1 VPPAV
6 RRLPGRLLLTTLL
19 VLAACASR
27 EERFANHVER
37 GKRFAEEGR
46 LADAV
51 LEYQSALDLDPRDAA
66 LHERMGDLL
75 VRKRAFSEA
84 VVFYREA
91 FQLDPT
97 RIDAA
102 MGEARLL
109 AFDDP
114 ARARELVRI
123 GLERAPDHPNVQRQ
137 RAYVALARGNVDEAL
152 TAAQRAVELEP
163 QEAARWSEL
172 GRVHQARIRKHQLE
186 GSPAP
191 DEVFRAALD
200 AFGRADAIAKGDAR
214 AQVESA
220 RVLAAWPGR
229 GEQALTAYRG
239 AIATAKQLADAEARL
254 FAAKAFDGFAAGKR
268 DDALRL
274 ESLREVVEADPED
287 YEAWNALVL
296 RSDGQKVPRGEEV
309 CREVIALRPDDPR
322 SHRVYV
328 NFLLRKRRS
337 DEAIAYLR
345 TTVRGKNAAP
355 ELWDH
360 MIDLQ
365 IRGKRLADA
374 RESYYQLVNSFPDDP
389 FTRSA
394 AARLALAESRVGAAA
409 GILRKL
415 VQEHETGETQR
426 MLAVAEQRL
435 GNLSAA
441 AAAIERAIAVAP
453 SAFELYRNKASIDYD
468 AKNWGQLLFDYHVLA
483 GRGHRL
489 STRDRLRRAE
499 ALYEVGKADAGR
511 EQLEQILAQRNPPVD
526 AAIEFARREGAAS
539 YRVAQARLL
548 DAQGRAP
555 GDPRLLEALVQ
566 LDLSTGR
573 PADSLPRLDAL
584 IESGRARPR
593 ELLMRAQVLAATG
606 DLPRAE
612 KDVLRAFEASPMLPG
627 AVELLFEIY
636 RRQDRLAEAQRSF
649 EEAETAGVLHSGA
662 RLLLARLYLS
672 QGDLEKAQ
680 KALEQVLVD
689 HPEQASAR
697 NDLAFVLAQR
707 GERLDRALE
716 LAQEAQRALG
726 DNPAAID
733 TVGYVHYRAGRYE
746 AALEEMNRAI
756 ALAEAKP
763 GRVAPVYLYHLG
775 LVLQALD
782 RKPEAAAAFERALAG
797 GEDFAEAE
805 DARGRLESVLA
816 TTPAGANAS

>member
-1 VPPAV
+1 
-6 RRLPGRLLLTTLL
+6 LLLLP
-19 VLAACASR
+19 ACASR
-27 EERFANHVER
+27 EERFADHLER
-37 GKRFAEEGR
+37 GEQFAAEGR

-51 LEYQSALDLDPRDAA
+51 LEYQSALDLEPRNAE

-75 VRKRAFSEA
+75 VRKRAFGEA
-84 VVFYREA
+84 VAFYREA
-91 FQLDPT
+91 FQLDST

-123 GLERAPDHPNVQRQ
+123 GLERSPDHPNVQRQ
-137 RAYVALARGNVDEAL
+137 RAYVALARGDVDEAL
-152 TAAQRAVELEP
+152 IAAQRAVELEP
-163 QEAARWSEL
+163 EESARWSEL
-172 GRVHQARIRKHQLE
+172 GRVHQARIRQHQLQ
-186 GSPAP
+186 GKTAP
-191 DEVFRAALD
+191 DEVYQAALD

-220 RVLAAWPGR
+220 RVLAAWVGH
-229 GEQALTAYRG
+229 GEQALAAHRG
-239 AIATAKQLADAEARL
+239 AIATAKRLADTEARI
-254 FAAKAFDGFAAGKR
+254 FAAKAFDGFAGGKR

-274 ESLREVVEADPED
+274 ESLREVVEANPED
-287 YEAWNALVL
+287 YEAWDTLVL

-309 CREVIALRPDDPR
+309 CREVIALRGDDPR

-328 NFLLRKRRS
+328 NFLLRKRRLN
-337 DEAIAYLR
+337 DAITHLSQ
-345 TTVRGKNAAP
+345 TVAGKAAAP
-355 ELWDH
+355 ALWDH
-360 MIDLQ
+360 LIDLQ
-365 IRGKRLADA
+365 IRAKRLPDA
-374 RESYYQLVNSFPDDP
+374 RASYYQLINAFPDDP

-394 AARLALAESRVGAAA
+394 EARLALAEARVGAAA
-409 GILRKL
+409 AILRKL
-415 VQEHETGETQR
+415 VQEHESGETQR

-435 GNLSAA
+435 GNLPAA
-441 AAAIERAIAVAP
+441 AAAIERAIALAP
-453 SAFELYRNKASIDYD
+453 ASFDLYRNKASIDYD
-468 AKNWGQLLFDYHVLA
+468 AKNWSQLLFDYHVLA

-489 STRDRLRRAE
+489 STRDHLRRSE

-511 EQLEQILAQRNPPVD
+511 KLLEQILAQRNPPVD
-526 AAIEFARREGAAS
+526 AAIEFARREGAAR
-539 YRVAQARLL
+539 YEVAQAELL
-548 DAQGRAP
+548 DAEGRAP

-573 PADSLPRLDAL
+573 AAHALPRLDAV
-584 IESGRARPR
+584 IEAGRARPR
-593 ELLMRAQVLAATG
+593 ELLLRAQVLATLG
-606 DLPRAE
+606 DLERAE

-636 RRQDRLAEAQRSF
+636 RRQGRLAEAQRSF
-649 EEAETAGVLHSGA
+649 EEAESAGVLHSGA
-662 RLLLARLYLS
+662 RLLLGRLYLS

-680 KALEQVLVD
+680 KAFEQVITD

-707 GERLDRALE
+707 GEKLDRALE

-733 TVGYVHYRAGRYE
+733 TVGYVHYRAGRFE
-746 AALEEMNRAI
+746 P
-756 ALAEAKP
+756 ALAELKRAVALAEVKP
-763 GRVAPVYLYHLG
+763 GRVAPIYFYHLG

-782 RKPEAAAAFERALAG
+782 RKPEAAAAFQQALAS